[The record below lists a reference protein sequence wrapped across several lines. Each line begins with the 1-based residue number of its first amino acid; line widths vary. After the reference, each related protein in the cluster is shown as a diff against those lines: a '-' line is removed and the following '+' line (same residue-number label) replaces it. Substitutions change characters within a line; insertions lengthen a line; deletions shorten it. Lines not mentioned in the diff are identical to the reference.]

1 MKALCVDD
9 EAILLNVLKKAVEE
23 SPDID
28 EVFCFS
34 SGKKALE
41 WAKDNHFDIVFLD
54 IQIGKMTGLD
64 LAKELKELYP
74 TLPIVFCTGYGQY
87 ALEAFKVHAV
97 GYLTKPIYAQDV
109 QEQIDNIKQMTGYD
123 KENEK
128 RFRIQCF
135 GNFECYVDGEPL
147 EFKRKKSKEVFAY
160 LVDRRGATVTTGQ
173 ISAALWEDEMDEKK
187 ASNYFY
193 QLLYH
198 LKQVL
203 ASVGMEE
210 VLLTLPNGYAIN
222 KELVN
227 CDYYR
232 YLDNDPQVMN
242 SFKGE
247 YMYQY
252 DWAEETLASLGEYD
266 S

>member
-9 EAILLNVLKKAVEE
+9 EAILLGVLKKAVGE

-28 EVFCFS
+28 EVVGFS
-34 SGKKALE
+34 SGKKALA
-41 WAKDNHFDIVFLD
+41 WAQENAFDIAFLD
-54 IQIGKMTGLD
+54 IQIGQMTGID
-64 LAKELKELYP
+64 LARELKEMYP
-74 TLPIVFCTGYGQY
+74 ALPVIFCTGYGQY
-87 ALEAFKVHAV
+87 ALDAFKVHAV
-97 GYLTKPIYAQDV
+97 GYLTKPIRAKDV
-109 QEQIDNIKQMTGYD
+109 QEQIDNIKEMTGYN

-135 GNFECYVDGEPL
+135 GNFECYVDDVPL
-147 EFKRKKSKEVFAY
+147 EFKRKKSKEILAY
-160 LVDRRGATVTTGQ
+160 LVDRRGAMVTTGQ
-173 ISAALWEDEMDEKK
+173 ITAALWEDEMDEKK
-187 ASNYFY
+187 ASNYLY
-193 QLLYH
+193 QLLHH

-203 ASVGMEE
+203 ASVGMED

-232 YLDNDPQVMN
+232 YLENDPQVAK

-252 DWAEETLASLGEYD
+252 GWAEETAASLMDEWY
-266 S
+266 

>member
-9 EAILLNVLKKAVEE
+9 ETILLNVLKKAVEA

-28 EVFCFS
+28 TVVGFTS
-34 SGKKALE
+34 AKKALD
-41 WAKDNHFDIVFLD
+41 WAWENEFDIAFLD
-54 IQIGKMTGLD
+54 IQIGQMTGLE
-64 LAKELKELYP
+64 LAKELKDIDP
-74 TLPIVFCTGYGQY
+74 TIPVVFCTGYGQY
-87 ALEAFKVHAV
+87 ALDAFKVHAV
-97 GYLTKPIYAQDV
+97 GYLTKPIYAKDV

-123 KENEK
+123 KENKK

-135 GNFECYVDGEPL
+135 GNFECYVDDVPL
-147 EFKRKKSKEVFAY
+147 EFKRKKSKEIFAY
-160 LVDRRGATVTTGQ
+160 LVDRRGAAVTSGQ
-173 ISAALWEDEMDEKK
+173 ITAVLFEDSMDEKK
-187 ASNYFY
+187 ASNYLY
-193 QLLYH
+193 QLLHH

-203 ASVGMEE
+203 ASVGMED
-210 VLLTLPNGYAIN
+210 VFLTLPNGYAIN

-242 SFKGE
+242 SFRGE

-252 DWAEETLASLGEYD
+252 DWAEETLATLL
-266 S
+266 

>member
-9 EAILLNVLKKAVEE
+9 EAILLNVLKKAVGE
-23 SPDID
+23 SPDVD
-28 EVFCFS
+28 EVIGFS
-34 SGKKALE
+34 SAKKALE
-41 WAKDNHFDIVFLD
+41 WAKDNDFDIAFLD
-54 IQIGKMTGLD
+54 IQIGQVTGLD
-64 LAKELKELYP
+64 LAKELKKMIP
-74 TLPIVFCTGYGQY
+74 SLPIVFCTGYNQY

-97 GYLTKPIYAQDV
+97 GYLTKPIHAKDV

-135 GNFECYVDGEPL
+135 GNFECYVDDVPL

-173 ISAALWEDEMDEKK
+173 ISAALFEDSMDEKK
-187 ASNYFY
+187 ANNYFY

-198 LKQVL
+198 LKKVL
-203 ASVGMEE
+203 KDAGMED
-210 VLLTLPNGYAIN
+210 VLITLPNGYAVN

-232 YLDNDPQVMN
+232 YLENDPQVLN
-242 SFKGE
+242 SFNGE

-252 DWAEETLASLGEYD
+252 DWAEDTAATLMDY
-266 S
+266 